1 MGGGGVG
8 NQRDAAGLSQ
18 LQAPAIGRGEMGMAR
33 GSSPAGVGTRP
44 RLLRVRR
51 RARLGRALPGG
62 RRVPFRVGFHRSSR
76 GCGPE
81 ARLEGRRGRA
91 RFAPR
96 LEMRLIGQVDPR
108 PSVAG
113 TLGSKLRFRCG
124 RSASNSSSE
133 ARRLICGPVN
143 GSKLLEKSR
152 MKTFKSMIA
161 PACVDLLDL
170 DMIQLCSMTAA
181 CIKQFLAF

>member
-1 MGGGGVG
+1 MRWGGRGKGVDG
-8 NQRDAAGLSQ
+8 NQRVPPRDAAGLSQ

-51 RARLGRALPGG
+51 RVRLGRGLPGG

-91 RFAPR
+91 RCAPR

-108 PSVAG
+108 PGVAG

-124 RSASNSSSE
+124 RSASNSSSPDP
-133 ARRLICGPVN
+133 RPVN
-143 GSKLLEKSR
+143 GSRLLEKSR

-170 DMIQLCSMTAA
+170 DMRQLCSMAVA
-181 CIKQFLAF
+181 GPV